1 VKEPN
6 WVTIYQ
12 STDEYIVR
20 IYKMKLEAHEIPV
33 SIFDQ
38 RDSSYNAFGYLYL
51 NVRPQDEK
59 IALELIEESDE

>member
-1 VKEPN
+1 MKEPN